1 MNLGTARIVVIVAL
15 VVAGAAVLANGFPA
29 SGGNVAGPSGGASPS
44 GSPSSSPSSPTA
56 AQPPPPGPSPHTTG
70 VSFTA
75 LNGTDVLGAGAAAQA
90 LLVKHGYTSV
100 QDATN
105 APSAGATKTTI
116 YYRGGQGGAQNK
128 SDAAYVA
135 QTYFNGATVKK
146 LDPSLES
153 LVPATASIV
162 VLVGADV
169 AQSLVA

>member
-1 MNLGTARIVVIVAL
+1 MSLGSSFLGVLRAL
-15 VVAGAAVLANGFPA
+15 A
-29 SGGNVAGPSGGASPS
+29 S
-44 GSPSSSPSSPTA
+44 
-56 AQPPPPGPSPHTTG
+56 HKLLLL
-70 VSFTA
+70 F
-75 LNGTDVLGAGAAAQA
+75 GAAAVYSGG
-90 LLVKHGYTSV
+90 LVFFGNEVGLWHRS
-100 QDATN
+100 
-105 APSAGATKTTI
+105 ATKTTI